1 MKPNDLIIIDCEA
14 SGLSNNSYPIEIGIA
29 FKNNSQSFL
38 IKPEEDW
45 VEWDSEAEKIHKI
58 KRSEL
63 FENGIS
69 IFDAAIR
76 MNSQLRD
83 LKVYSD
89 AVDFEIFWID
99 KLFSKVGVERNFDI
113 ESIYMLDFDPVYYK
127 NIKRKNSKNIELHRA
142 ENDAILIRNSIIDSL
157 N

>member
-1 MKPNDLIIIDCEA
+1 MKPSDLIIIDCEA
-14 SGLSNNSYPIEIGIA
+14 SGLSDNSYPIEVGMA
-29 FKNNSQSFL
+29 FKNESYSFL
-38 IKPEEDW
+38 IKPAEDW
-45 VEWDSEAEKIHKI
+45 VHWDNEAEKIHKI

-63 FENGIS
+63 FDKGIS
-69 IFDAAIR
+69 IFEAAIR

-83 LKVYSD
+83 LKIYSD

-113 ESIYMLDFDPVYYK
+113 ESIYMLDFDPVHYK
-127 NIKRKNSKNIELHRA
+127 NIKRKNSKNIQLHRA

>member
-38 IKPEEDW
+38 IKPDKDW
-45 VEWDSEAEKIHKI
+45 VDWDFEAEKIHKI

-83 LKVYSD
+83 LKIYSD
-89 AVDFEIFWID
+89 AVDFEVFWID

-127 NIKRKNSKNIELHRA
+127 HIKRKNSKNIELHRA